1 MKAKLNKF
9 FIGMLLVSTSLAS
22 IAQGSWSPDGAGG
35 AIGMGNNSGG
45 GFQRDGAG
53 GLRGLRGGQQVSEG
67 SGCPQAHADAE
78 GNRNLQRMVFRL
90 PYQQTLQRNGGGV

>member
-53 GLRGLRGGQQVSEG
+53 GVYGTGNQQ
-67 SGCPQAHADAE
+67 
-78 GNRNLQRMVFRL
+78 
-90 PYQQTLQRNGGGV
+90 GGGYRSDGASPDISRDRG